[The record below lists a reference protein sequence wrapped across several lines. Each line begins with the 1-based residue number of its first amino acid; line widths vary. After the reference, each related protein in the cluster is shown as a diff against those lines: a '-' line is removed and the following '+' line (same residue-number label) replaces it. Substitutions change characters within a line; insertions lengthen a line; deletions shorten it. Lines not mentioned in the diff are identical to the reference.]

1 MPWKRHIFAAR
12 LLSVILPMVFL
23 SFPEAGA
30 QEIHPDSTDVFYKH
44 LELEETVV
52 TGLAGDTK
60 MKEMPA
66 PVSVVR
72 PADLAA
78 RAGGNI
84 ISAIAAEPGVS
95 EITTGGG
102 ISKPVIRGMGF
113 NRVVVVSDG
122 LRQEGQQWGDEHGI
136 EVDGAGVHSVE
147 ILKGPASLM
156 YGSDALAG
164 ILIFHPEPVRAPGEI
179 GGTLSSE
186 YQTNNGLATYSLAAD
201 GNLGGWIWNGRFSD
215 KYVHA
220 YRNAANGPVAN
231 SGYRQRAASAMLGR
245 NAAWGYSRLRFS
257 YFHLTP
263 GMIEGE
269 GDNFGYTPV
278 LPFQQV
284 RHYKVVSDNTFHAGS
299 GNVKLL
305 LGWQQNRRQE
315 FEEEPDEPGLDFRL
329 NTLNYDLRWQG
340 TVGGD
345 WKTAFGVAG
354 MAQKSDNL
362 GDEYLIPSYGLLDAG
377 LFATTLKA
385 LGAWT
390 LSGGVRA
397 DVRWLRSDAL
407 AGRFEAFN
415 RHFPGVSASLGAVRP
430 LGDHF
435 TFRANLARGFR
446 SPNLAELGS
455 NGEHE
460 GTFRYEVGNKDLKPE
475 YSLQGDLGLDFNA
488 KHVSVQAAL
497 FSSRIGNYI
506 FSARNGAL
514 SDEGLPV
521 YVFQSGLAHLH
532 GGEIGFDVHPIHS
545 LHLSSAF
552 SCVFARE
559 AGGDNLP
566 LIPAPRLFSEIKWEI
581 SHDGQL
587 FNNSF
592 LSLNVDWTMRQDR
605 FYGKDATETATP
617 GYVLLGASAG
627 TDVVIRGK
635 KRLSLYLIGTN
646 LTDAV
651 YVPHLSRLKDIGI
664 YNMGRNVALKLE
676 IPF

>member
-1 MPWKRHIFAAR
+1 
-12 LLSVILPMVFL
+12 
-23 SFPEAGA
+23 
-30 QEIHPDSTDVFYKH
+30 
-44 LELEETVV
+44 
-52 TGLAGDTK
+52 
-60 MKEMPA
+60 
-66 PVSVVR
+66 
-72 PADLAA
+72 
-78 RAGGNI
+78 
-84 ISAIAAEPGVS
+84 
-95 EITTGGG
+95 
-102 ISKPVIRGMGF
+102 
-113 NRVVVVSDG
+113 
-122 LRQEGQQWGDEHGI
+122 
-136 EVDGAGVHSVE
+136 
-147 ILKGPASLM
+147 
-156 YGSDALAG
+156 
-164 ILIFHPEPVRAPGEI
+164 
-179 GGTLSSE
+179 
-186 YQTNNGLATYSLAAD
+186 
-201 GNLGGWIWNGRFSD
+201 
-215 KYVHA
+215 
-220 YRNAANGPVAN
+220 
-231 SGYRQRAASAMLGR
+231 MLGR
-245 NAAWGYSRLRFS
+245 NASWGYSRLRFS

-269 GDNFGYTPV
+269 GANFGYTPV

-340 TVGGD
+340 TLGED

-354 MAQKSDNL
+354 MAQQSDNL

-377 LFATTLKA
+377 LFATAAKA

-397 DVRWLRSDAL
+397 DVRWLRSEAL
-407 AGRFEAFN
+407 AGRFEAFS
-415 RHFPGVSASLGAVRP
+415 RRFPGVSASLGAVRP
-430 LGDHF
+430 LGGHF
-435 TFRANLARGFR
+435 TFRANVARGFR
-446 SPNLAELGS
+446 APNLAELGS

-460 GTFRYEVGNKDLKPE
+460 GTFRFEVGNKDLKPE
-475 YSLQGDLGLDFNA
+475 YSLQGDIGLDFNA
-488 KHVSVQAAL
+488 RHVSVQAAL
-497 FSSRIGNYI
+497 FASRIDNYI

-514 SDEGLPV
+514 SDEDLPV
-521 YVFQSGLAHLH
+521 YVFQSGLAYLH
-532 GGEIGFDVHPIHS
+532 GGEIGMDVHPIHS

-581 SHDGQL
+581 THGGRL
-587 FNNSF
+587 FNNAF
-592 LSLNVDWTMRQDR
+592 VALNVDWNLRQDR
-605 FYGKDATETATP
+605 FYGKDETETATP
-617 GYVLLGASAG
+617 GYTLLGASAG
-627 TDVVIRGK
+627 TDLVIRGK
-635 KRLSLYLIGTN
+635 KRMSLYLIGTN